1 MNCILTSKEPIMP
14 DFNTGLEKN
23 PANYTALTPI
33 DFIERSATIY
43 PNQPAIVYKDYK
55 HNDFRQTWGETF
67 TRCKQMADALHKLGV
82 SKDDTVAVL
91 LPNTPAMVEVAFG
104 VPMAGAVL
112 CTLNTRLD
120 INALVFC
127 IQHSEAKVLIIDSEF
142 EPHVELIE
150 ESFPHLVIIHS
161 TDVAVPAKRAFGQM
175 TYEEFIAT
183 GTNLNNWQKPQ
194 DEWDAISLNYTSGT
208 TGIPK
213 GVVYHHRGAALNAV
227 SNVLDWDMP
236 KHPVYLWTLP
246 LFHCNGWSF
255 PWTIAERAGT
265 NICLRKIDADLI
277 LKLIA
282 DEKVTHYSS
291 APIVHNMIAGGNEE
305 LKKAIKHEVRC
316 NVAGAPPP
324 EALLEKMEK
333 MGFKITHVYGLTE
346 VYGPVSFCVER
357 PEWDELTVG
366 ERAQKKS
373 RQGMNS
379 HLLTG
384 FEVFK
389 QGTTEPVAA
398 DGEEMGE
405 LAFRGNMVMK
415 GYLKNHKATAEV
427 FEGGWF
433 KTGDLGVKHPDGYI
447 KIMDRLKDIII
458 SGGENI
464 SSIEVENILYR
475 MQEVESCAV
484 VAAPHEKW
492 GEVPIAFVEIKEG
505 CTLDREDVIAHCRR
519 HLAGFQVPKHVIFAE
534 IPKTSTGKVQKF
546 ELRQAARSMAHE
558 EPKVTHHRH
567 EHEE

>member
-1 MNCILTSKEPIMP
+1 MP

-82 SKDDTVAVL
+82 GKDDTVAVL

>member
-82 SKDDTVAVL
+82 GKDDTVAVL

>member
-1 MNCILTSKEPIMP
+1 MP

-55 HNDFRQTWGETF
+55 HNDFHQTWGETF

-82 SKDDTVAVL
+82 GKDDTVAVL

>member
-1 MNCILTSKEPIMP
+1 MP

-82 SKDDTVAVL
+82 VKDDTVAVL

>member
-1 MNCILTSKEPIMP
+1 MP

-82 SKDDTVAVL
+82 GKDDTVAVL

-519 HLAGFQVPKHVIFAE
+519 YLAGFQVPKHVIFAE

>member
-82 SKDDTVAVL
+82 VKDDTVAVL

>member
-1 MNCILTSKEPIMP
+1 MP

-82 SKDDTVAVL
+82 GKDDTVAVL

-505 CTLDREDVIAHCRR
+505 CTLDHEDVIAHCRR